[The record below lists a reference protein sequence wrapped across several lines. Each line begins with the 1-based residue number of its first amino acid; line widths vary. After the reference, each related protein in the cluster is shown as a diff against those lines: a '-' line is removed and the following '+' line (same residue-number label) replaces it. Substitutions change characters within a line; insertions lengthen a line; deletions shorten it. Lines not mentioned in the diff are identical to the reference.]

1 MAGIIMNQNKRIN
14 FNKRTWLILLLA
26 VYLLVLLR
34 ITVFRS
40 NSYPTEMS
48 VNLSLFTD
56 LVATYY
62 ENGIWMVLYLV
73 VGNIVWFMPFGFL
86 LPAIWQRLKL
96 YHTIPLGFL
105 LSLVI
110 ETSQFALK
118 KGMFEIDDLVL
129 NTFGTALGCLIYKI
143 YRDFTK

>member
-1 MAGIIMNQNKRIN
+1 MKEKRVNKRMIAVV
-14 FNKRTWLILLLA
+14 LLSL
-26 VYLLVLLR
+26 YILVLLR
-34 ITVFRS
+34 LTIFRS

-56 LVATYY
+56 LAATYH

-73 VGNIVWFMPFGFL
+73 VGNIVWFLPFGFL
-86 LPAIWQRLKL
+86 LPVIWQKLKS

-105 LSLVI
+105 LSLTI
-110 ETSQFALK
+110 EMGQLALK

-129 NTFGTALGCLIYKI
+129 NTLGTAVGCLIYKI
-143 YRDFTK
+143 YRDFRK

>member
-1 MAGIIMNQNKRIN
+1 MLKNKR
-14 FNKRTWLILLLA
+14 NKRTWLIILLA
-26 VYLLVLLR
+26 VYLLILLR

-40 NSYPTEMS
+40 KSYPIEMS

-56 LVATYY
+56 LVATYH

-73 VGNIVWFMPFGFL
+73 VGNIAWFVPFGFL
-86 LPAIWQRLKL
+86 LPMIWQKLKSF
-96 YHTIPLGFL
+96 YTIPLGFL

-110 ETSQFALK
+110 ESSQLALN

-129 NTFGTALGCLIYKI
+129 NTAGCAVGCFIYKI
-143 YRDFTK
+143 YRDFRK

>member
-1 MAGIIMNQNKRIN
+1 MK
-14 FNKRTWLILLLA
+14 KTSSKSRTWLIILLT
-26 VYLLVLLR
+26 VYLLILLR

-40 NSYPTEMS
+40 NSYPIEMS

-56 LVATYY
+56 LVATYH
-62 ENGIWMVLYLV
+62 ENGIWMVIYLV
-73 VGNIVWFMPFGFL
+73 VGNIVWFVPFGFL
-86 LPAIWQRLKL
+86 LPVIWQKLKS

-110 ETSQFALK
+110 ETSQLALK

-129 NTFGTALGCLIYKI
+129 NTAGCAFGCLIYKI
-143 YRDFTK
+143 YRDFRK

>member
-1 MAGIIMNQNKRIN
+1 MLKNKR
-14 FNKRTWLILLLA
+14 NKRTWLIILLA
-26 VYLLVLLR
+26 VYLLILLR

-40 NSYPTEMS
+40 NSYPIEMS

-56 LVATYY
+56 LAATYR

-73 VGNIVWFMPFGFL
+73 VGNIAWFVPFGFL
-86 LPAIWQRLKL
+86 LPMIWQKLKSF
-96 YHTIPLGFL
+96 YIIPLGFL

-110 ETSQFALK
+110 ESGQLALN

-129 NTFGTALGCLIYKI
+129 NTAGCAVGYLIYKI
-143 YRDFTK
+143 YRDFRS

>member
-1 MAGIIMNQNKRIN
+1 MLKNKR
-14 FNKRTWLILLLA
+14 NKRTWLISILA
-26 VYLLVLLR
+26 VYLLILLR

-40 NSYPTEMS
+40 NSYPIEMS
-48 VNLSLFTD
+48 INLSLFTD

-62 ENGIWMVLYLV
+62 ENGIWMVIYLV

-86 LPAIWQRLKL
+86 LPMIWQKLKV
-96 YHTIPLGFL
+96 YYTIPLGFC

-110 ETSQFALK
+110 ELGQLIGG

-129 NTFGTALGCLIYKI
+129 NTLGATMGYLAYKI
-143 YRDFTK
+143 YKSLRK

>member
-1 MAGIIMNQNKRIN
+1 MKKNKCQ
-14 FNKRTWLILLLA
+14 KYLIAALVLYIA
-26 VYLLVLLR
+26 VLLR

-40 NSYPTEMS
+40 NLYPTEMS

-56 LVATYY
+56 LVATYH

-73 VGNIVWFMPFGFL
+73 VGNIVWFVPFGFL
-86 LPAIWQRLKL
+86 LPAIWQKLKP

-105 LSLVI
+105 LSLII
-110 ETSQFALK
+110 ETSQLIFN

-129 NTFGTALGCLIYKI
+129 NTAGCVIGCLIYKI
-143 YRDFTK
+143 YRDFRK

>member
-1 MAGIIMNQNKRIN
+1 MLKNKR
-14 FNKRTWLILLLA
+14 NKQALLIILLT
-26 VYLLVLLR
+26 VYLLILFR

-40 NSYPTEMS
+40 HSYPTEMS
-48 VNLSLFTD
+48 VNLSLSTD
-56 LVATYY
+56 LVATYH

-73 VGNIVWFMPFGFL
+73 VGNIVWFVPFGFM
-86 LPAIWQRLKL
+86 LPAIWQNLKS

-110 ETSQFALK
+110 ETGQLALH

-129 NTFGTALGCLIYKI
+129 NTLGTALGCLIYKI
-143 YRDFTK
+143 YRDFRK

>member
-1 MAGIIMNQNKRIN
+1 MKKTNSKKQI
-14 FNKRTWLILLLA
+14 WLIILLTA
-26 VYLLVLLR
+26 YLLILLR

-40 NSYPTEMS
+40 NSYPIEMS

-56 LVATYY
+56 LVATYH

-73 VGNIVWFMPFGFL
+73 VGNIVWFVPFGFL
-86 LPAIWQRLKL
+86 VPVIWQKLKS
-96 YHTIPLGFL
+96 YFTIPLGFL

-110 ETSQFALK
+110 ETGQLVLK

-129 NTFGTALGCLIYKI
+129 NTLGTAIGCLIYKI
-143 YRDFTK
+143 YRDFRK